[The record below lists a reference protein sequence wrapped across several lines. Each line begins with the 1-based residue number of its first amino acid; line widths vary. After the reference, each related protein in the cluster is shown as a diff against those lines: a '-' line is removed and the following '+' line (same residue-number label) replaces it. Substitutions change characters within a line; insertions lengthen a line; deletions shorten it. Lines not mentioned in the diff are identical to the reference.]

1 MEITKIFSDNQDNER
16 LYTVLMND
24 DELRLYGEFQKEF
37 NSKAAKERN
46 RKYFKSISK
55 FDFDQGNLGKKFK
68 RMSDEEAQRIVDTN
82 IMDRFWA
89 KNDKDAREAVK
100 TRQGR
105 LYNRYFLNKIPEYGY
120 EEKRPGNVSRNR
132 MVMRYN
138 KEKNKLPKNNLLN
151 KGLNFAKNHK
161 VGVGVAGAGL
171 ATAGALATAKYL
183 KNKQKDKEE

>member
-46 RKYFKSISK
+46 RKYFLSKSSGPK
-55 FDFDQGNLGKKFK
+55 
-68 RMSDEEAQRIVDTN
+68 MSSNVELSL
-82 IMDRFWA
+82 
-89 KNDKDAREAVK
+89 ARK
-100 TRQGR
+100 
-105 LYNRYFLNKIPEYGY
+105 LNKKYSPEDLKIAGDI
-120 EEKRPGNVSRNR
+120 EANKNR
-132 MVMRYN
+132 MIENRLQKRAN
-138 KEKNKLPKNNLLN
+138 NNLLN

>member
-105 LYNRYFLNKIPEYGY
+105 FHNRYFLNKIPEYGY
-120 EEKRPGNVSRNR
+120 EEKRPGNVSHNR

-138 KEKNKLPKNNLLN
+138 KEKKIN
-151 KGLNFAKNHK
+151 
-161 VGVGVAGAGL
+161 
-171 ATAGALATAKYL
+171 YL
-183 KNKQKDKEE
+183 KIIF